1 VKGVWPGEEPEP
13 VGVGPGLSGAWD
25 WVRARP
31 WLLLPVASLAAF
43 ALAFAMTTS
52 PGPKLASKTTVSVPA
67 PKTAPHHRSH
77 PKLEAVAPVKTPSAL
92 AQAGPAI
99 AAAAAPVLSA
109 AGVSVPVT
117 ATPVVN
123 QGGTGSGT
131 GSSTGSGA
139 GGAGT
144 GSGSQSGSG
153 SGPSRSAPVVKPRA
167 PGTGTIGAGSL
178 ASPGSGF
185 FTGGG

>member
-1 VKGVWPGEEPEP
+1 
-13 VGVGPGLSGAWD
+13 
-25 WVRARP
+25 VRARP

-52 PGPKLASKTTVSVPA
+52 PGPKLASTTTVSVPA
-67 PKTAPHHRSH
+67 PKTAPHRRSH

-109 AGVSVPVT
+109 GGVSAPVT

-123 QGGTGSGT
+123 QGGTGSGA
-131 GSSTGSGA
+131 GSGA

-144 GSGSQSGSG
+144 GSGSGSGSE
-153 SGPSRSAPVVKPRA
+153 SGPSRSAPVVKPPA

>member
-1 VKGVWPGEEPEP
+1 MKGVWPGEEPEP
-13 VGVGPGLSGAWD
+13 VGLSLGLSGAWD

-43 ALAFAMTTS
+43 ALAFSMTNS
-52 PGPKLASKTTVSVPA
+52 PAPKLASKTTVSVPA
-67 PKTAPHHRSH
+67 PKTAPHRRSH

-99 AAAAAPVLSA
+99 AAAAAPALSA
-109 AGVSVPVT
+109 GGVSVPVT

-123 QGGTGSGT
+123 QGGTGSGA
-131 GSSTGSGA
+131 GAGSGA
-139 GGAGT
+139 GGVGT
-144 GSGSQSGSG
+144 GSGSGSG
-153 SGPSRSAPVVKPRA
+153 AGPGPSRAAPVVKPRA
-167 PGTGTIGAGSL
+167 PGTGTTGGGSL